1 MRLVRERVGS
11 VTHIAQ
17 PDMRGSGVDRRRVG
31 TELRRFGEQFGGVDL
46 EVPARPGAHRAGIV
60 RMIILDTDG
69 ISEPLRPRCSEAVI
83 AWLDAQAAV
92 TLYVTSINA
101 AAVWAGVALLS
112 EGARSEC
119 RRAQDAKRDFP
130 VALSP
135 SARRRP
141 LRPGSPR
148 SAVTASPR
156 RAPCGA
162 LPRLAMTPTRMA

>member
-1 MRLVRERVGS
+1 
-11 VTHIAQ
+11 
-17 PDMRGSGVDRRRVG
+17 MRGSGVDRRRVG

-60 RMIILDTDG
+60 RMIILGTDV

-83 AWLDAQAAV
+83 TWLDAQAAV

-101 AAVWAGVALLS
+101 AAVWAGVALLP

-119 RRAQDAKRDFP
+119 RRAQDAKRDVQ

-135 SARRRP
+135 SARRPALGPGTAP
-141 LRPGSPR
+141 LRA
-148 SAVTASPR
+148 SASTR
-156 RAPCGA
+156 RAPRQDPDATWLDGVSDA
-162 LPRLAMTPTRMA
+162 LCILPARLQD

>member
-1 MRLVRERVGS
+1 
-11 VTHIAQ
+11 
-17 PDMRGSGVDRRRVG
+17 MRGSGVDRRRVG

-60 RMIILDTDG
+60 RMIILDTDV

-101 AAVWAGVALLS
+101 AAVWAGVALLP

-119 RRAQDAKRDFP
+119 RRAQDAKRDGQ

-135 SARRRP
+135 SARRPSLGPGTAP
-141 LRPGSPR
+141 LRGHRIDTARTSPG
-148 SAVTASPR
+148 PR
-156 RAPCGA
+156 RD
-162 LPRLAMTPTRMA
+162 MA